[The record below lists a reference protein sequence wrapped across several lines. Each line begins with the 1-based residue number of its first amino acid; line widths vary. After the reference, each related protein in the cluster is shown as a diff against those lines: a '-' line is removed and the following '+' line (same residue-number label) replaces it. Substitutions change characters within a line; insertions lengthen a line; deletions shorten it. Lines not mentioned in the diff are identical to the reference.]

1 MVPAYAIV
9 LLMLLLN
16 IWVWLFPSIFIKFMK
31 LGKGAKIES
40 VFPTQKRVWKFV
52 DHSTY
57 IWFPRF
63 IFSISFIVSIGI
75 MYYIYTV
82 K

>member
-1 MVPAYAIV
+1 MVPVYAIV

-16 IWVWLFPSIFIKFMK
+16 IWVWFFPSAFIKFIK
-31 LGKGAKIES
+31 IGKGAKIES
-40 VFPTQKRVWKFV
+40 IFPTQKSVWKFV
-52 DHSTY
+52 DLPTY

-75 MYYIYTV
+75 LYYIYTV